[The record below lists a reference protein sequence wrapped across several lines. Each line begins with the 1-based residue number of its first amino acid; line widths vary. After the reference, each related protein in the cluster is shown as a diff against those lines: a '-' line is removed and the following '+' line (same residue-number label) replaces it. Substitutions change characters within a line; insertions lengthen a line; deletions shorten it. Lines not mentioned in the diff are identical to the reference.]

1 LLAEAII
8 NPDMIIVRKFI
19 LVCLPILL
27 ISPTVARG
35 QDEARAAWQVTNFDL
50 AVSSLSTERALNT
63 HAVVSLRNVGRGAG
77 SSVSLRLNAKAE
89 IKAVSVGGVAAAYR
103 ATPEARGGALR
114 ISVTLPAGVAPKE
127 SVDVVVDYRLP
138 VEENSGL
145 AAISPLSAQFLPL
158 SLWYPQSNT
167 PFAVRGAD
175 TAPFRLTVA
184 GASAIA
190 SGVDKST
197 NSADSVFA
205 QSLSAMPFF
214 VTATWDRV
222 EGGGSAKGINA
233 YLMKGAG
240 ADERKRADALMAL
253 AADARSFFTEL
264 LGPMP
269 DTPIRLVAVARSG
282 GFDDSGTVLLSTAAF
297 RRSKIDAVTAL
308 TIAEAIARLKIAGEA
323 GIHGEGYGVLHE
335 GLARFLATLFFEK
348 EFGAETAEAERSRQR
363 LAYIA
368 VAKRDA
374 PLSRTTQGDDTYFN
388 SVSNKGAM
396 VWRLLDHLVG
406 REAFIAAVR
415 TSLQNV
421 KDDPN
426 GFNLG
431 RFRAVLAER
440 GGTSIKNVLDQQ
452 LDQPTDMDLMV
463 GLPRLEGGQWISALR
478 NLGSIEATV
487 NVAAITDSGER
498 VTAQNTI
505 PAHDFTQVVFKT
517 AGKIVRVEVDP
528 EKFYP
533 QLDFANDVVPHSAS
547 FSNGLGEATRLLGA
561 QEYSKAEALAR
572 EMLSA
577 APRMQEARIVLART
591 LLGANRNEE
600 AEKEFRQL
608 MDERVPTP
616 AALAWAD
623 IGMGEIA
630 LRRGQSAEA
639 ARRFNDAVREDAEY
653 PSTLAARA
661 ARLRAESAA
670 NVGPAI
676 DESAKAFIGQL
687 DAAIRGG
694 RKSDMDAMVMPGELI
709 RFLRGLAG
717 TPSEIWETRVLRTE
731 QLDANRLTAD
741 VELHTKELGVEHSGT
756 AVLILARVG
765 GAWKLNAI
773 EYFEVR

>member
-1 LLAEAII
+1 
-8 NPDMIIVRKFI
+8 MIIVRKFI

-27 ISPTVARG
+27 ISPTVVRA

-50 AVSSLSTERALNT
+50 AVSSLSAERALNT

-89 IKAVSVGGVAAAYR
+89 VKAVSISGVAAAYR
-103 ATPEARGGALR
+103 ATPEARGGAQR
-114 ISVTLPAGVAPKE
+114 ISVTLPGGVVPNAK
-127 SVDVVVDYRLP
+127 VDVTVDYRLP
-138 VEENSGL
+138 VEDNSGL
-145 AAISPLSAQFLPL
+145 AAISPLSSQFLPL
-158 SLWYPQSNT
+158 SLWYPQLNT

-197 NSADSVFA
+197 NGTDSVFD

-214 VTATWDRV
+214 VTGTWDRV
-222 EGGGSAKGINA
+222 EGGSNAKGINA

-240 ADERKRADALMAL
+240 ADERKRAEALMAL
-253 AADARSFFTEL
+253 AADARSFFMEL
-264 LGPMP
+264 LGPVP
-269 DTPIRLVAVARSG
+269 DIPIRLVAVARGG
-282 GFDDSGTVLLSTAAF
+282 GFDDSGTVLLGTAAF
-297 RRSKIDAVTAL
+297 RRSKIDAVTVL
-308 TIAEAIARLKIAGEA
+308 TIAEAVARLKISGEA
-323 GIHGEGYGVLHE
+323 GIHGEGYGVLRE
-335 GLARFLATLFFEK
+335 GLARFLAMLFFEK
-348 EFGAETAEAERSRQR
+348 EFGAETAEGERGRER

-368 VAKRDA
+368 VAKRDS
-374 PLSRTTQGDDTYFN
+374 PLSQTTQGDDTYFN

-406 REAFIAAVR
+406 REAFVAAVR

-440 GGTSIKNVLDQQ
+440 GGASIKNVLDQQ

-463 GLPRLEGGQWISALR
+463 GLPRMEGGQWISALR
-478 NLGSIEATV
+478 NLGSIDATV

-498 VTAQNTI
+498 VTVRGTI
-505 PAHDFTQVVFKT
+505 SAHDFAQVVFKT

-533 QLDFANDVVPHSAS
+533 QLDFANDVVPHSAN
-547 FSNGLGEATRLLGA
+547 FANGLGEATRLLGA

-577 APRMQEARIVLART
+577 SPRMQEARIVLART
-591 LLGANRNEE
+591 LLGANRNDE

-608 MDERVPTP
+608 VDERLPTP

-623 IGMGEIA
+623 IGLGEIG
-630 LRRGQSAEA
+630 LRRSQAAEA

-661 ARLRAESAA
+661 ARIRAESAA
-670 NVGPAI
+670 NVAPAI
-676 DESAKAFIGQL
+676 DESAKMFIGQL
-687 DAAIRGG
+687 DAAIRSG
-694 RKSDMDAMVMPGELI
+694 RKSDMDALVMPGELV
-709 RFLRGLAG
+709 RFLKGLAG
-717 TPSEIWETRVLRTE
+717 TPSEVWDTRVLRTE
-731 QLDANRLTAD
+731 QLDASRLAAD
-741 VELHTKELGVEHSGT
+741 VELHTKQLGVEHSGT

-765 GAWKLNAI
+765 GGWKLNAI